1 MTHTLES
8 DWRARKRPANAI
20 GAPKR
25 AFVCGKR
32 VGGGERAPW
41 VGGWAF
47 GTVPIHA
54 FPGAGRRGSLAPA
67 CHRPQLAF
75 TWRRLRDGLAERL
88 SHWEGAG
95 TGNAAGGLQ
104 VSRGGSRLAFLR
116 GEFPAAFLSSKGDS
130 AQYFSGFPRP
140 SFVRH
145 HGDGSWVV
153 FSKLLKTK
161 GTGLLMDIPLSHG
174 LVNVNQDLCGACKI
188 CTRLDPVWGERDSQ
202 PPLQLRVARVGKG
215 SLP

>member
-25 AFVCGKR
+25 AFVCGQR

-41 VGGWAF
+41 VGGWV
-47 GTVPIHA
+47 GVRDGPDPRVPRGWEER
-54 FPGAGRRGSLAPA
+54 FAGSCVPPPPVSIYL
-67 CHRPQLAF
+67 
-75 TWRRLRDGLAERL
+75 WRRLRDGLAQRL

-153 FSKLLKTK
+153 FSKLLRQRE
-161 GTGLLMDIPLSHG
+161 L
-174 LVNVNQDLCGACKI
+174 
-188 CTRLDPVWGERDSQ
+188 
-202 PPLQLRVARVGKG
+202 G
-215 SLP
+215 S